1 MPLCQLFVDKKQHKF
16 MLIKMPD
23 QVTPDNYQGWIE
35 EKEKENNIQTFNFSQ
50 QMLDRIVLNY
60 LSDDKPYEAKYVMMK
75 ATDEK
80 ELFVSSLELGFDGD
94 EKMDVVRNGL
104 LIVFDENEIKHFTA
118 VLQDVWNEGDMQ

>member
-1 MPLCQLFVDKKQHKF
+1 MI
-16 MLIKMPD
+16 IKMPD
-23 QVTPDNYQGWIE
+23 QVTPDNYQGWVE

-75 ATDEK
+75 APDEK

>member
-1 MPLCQLFVDKKQHKF
+1 MPLCQLLVDKKQHKF

-35 EKEKENNIQTFNFSQ
+35 EKEKENNIQSFNFSQ

>member
-1 MPLCQLFVDKKQHKF
+1 